1 MRVVLIETATPDRPG
16 SMKRYAGLIE
26 LALAGEDSIEL
37 SRVSLAPSDK
47 ALARYPRQL
56 RMPMHHATIA
66 WRARRLAERTPAD
79 VYHLVDGSHGYVARW
94 LPPRRCVVT
103 SHDIIPYLQG
113 EGRFSVPSPSRSGQW
128 LIKTSLC
135 GLGIAAR
142 VVAVS
147 KQTAMDV
154 QQVDPG
160 MSNRLVVIPNAL
172 LPSMCPPT
180 SEVLPDWNARRKAER
195 PYVLHIG
202 NNGFYKNRMGA
213 VRIFEQVRKL
223 FDGRLILA
231 GPPPDAALKAL
242 IEARG
247 LASSVEF
254 VVDPDDR
261 VVKSLYRMACLLLFP
276 SVYEGFGWPPLEA
289 MAWGCPVVC
298 SRGGSL
304 PEVVG
309 DAALLDDVDNEAG
322 LAAHC
327 LNVLQNRA
335 IADRLVM
342 AGHARAA
349 EYSIERFRAGL
360 LGVYRS
366 LA

>member
-16 SMKRYAGLIE
+16 SMERYAGLIE
-26 LALAGEDSIEL
+26 LALAGESSIAL
-37 SRVSLAPSDK
+37 SRISLAPSSQ
-47 ALARYPRQL
+47 ALARYPRPL

-66 WRARRLAERTPAD
+66 WRARRLVARTPAD

-94 LPPRRCVVT
+94 LPSQRCVVT

-113 EGRFSVPSPSRSGQW
+113 DGRFSVPPPSRSARW
-128 LIKTSLC
+128 LIKASLH
-135 GLGIAAR
+135 GLGTAAR
-142 VVAVS
+142 VMADSQATASDVRHVMPVVS
-147 KQTAMDV
+147 PQ
-154 QQVDPG
+154 
-160 MSNRLVVIPNAL
+160 LVVLPLAV

-180 SEVLPDWNARRKAER
+180 DEVLPGWNARRTAER

-202 NNGFYKNRMGA
+202 NNGFYKNRIGA
-213 VRIFEQVRKL
+213 VRIFEQVRKS

-231 GPPPDAALKAL
+231 GPPPDTALKAL

-247 LASSVEF
+247 LATSVEF
-254 VVDPDDR
+254 VIDPDDCT
-261 VVKSLYRMACLLLFP
+261 VQSLYRMACLLLFP

-322 LAAHC
+322 MAVHC
-327 LNVLQNRA
+327 LNVLQNRTV
-335 IADRLVM
+335 ADRLVK

-349 EYSIERFRAGL
+349 QYSIERFRAGL
-360 LGVYRS
+360 LEVYRS